1 MDVVKE
7 NAEKLA
13 AQTGATKV
21 YTELESL
28 LDDKEIDAVII
39 ITPTNLHADQVV
51 KAAQAKKHIYCEKPM
66 TTTIGEADR
75 MISACKENNVKL
87 QIAFMKRFNKSFHL
101 VKQILDEGKLGD
113 IFELRA
119 IWDNARTQTSA
130 QANYRHRLV
139 SGGGYLQEDGSHP
152 IDVCRWFMGDVVE
165 VTGHSMM
172 VAANR
177 FENDDLDLVVM
188 KHKNGGMSSLH
199 ITMLTHRR
207 GVESYEIFGT
217 KGTLLME
224 WQFHST
230 HSLEPAIIHLYE
242 KSVKKQDLT
251 LYTSWNPHEE
261 LIQNWQYL
269 NELRYF
275 CDCIINDKEP
285 EIDGVDGRAIVEMP
299 GREERSS
306 CPWTGH
312 LTLSRFLPS
321 WQNIPN
327 GKFLMRKR
335 GGADTNFFVK
345 RQTSKVKCENDL
357 LSFHISL
364 FTFHI
369 RYENCKSINQRKNR
383 KLSKL

>member
-1 MDVVKE
+1 MDKVRLGLIGCGAGASALYGDFFRYLENGELVACMDVVKN

-13 AQTGATKV
+13 SQTGAKKV
-21 YTELESL
+21 YTELDPL
-28 LDDKEIDAVII
+28 LEDKGIDAVII
-39 ITPTNLHADQVV
+39 ITPTNLHAEQVV

-75 MISACKENNVKL
+75 MIVACTENNVKL

-101 VKQILDEGKLGD
+101 VKQILDNGKLGD

-119 IWDNARTQTSA
+119 TWDNARTQTSA

-152 IDVCRWFMGDVVE
+152 VDVCRWFMGDVAE
-165 VTGHSMM
+165 VTGHVMM
-172 VAANR
+172 VASNR

-230 HSLEPAIIHLYE
+230 HSLEPAIVHIHE

-261 LIQNWQYL
+261 LIKNWQYL
-269 NELRYF
+269 GELRYF
-275 CDCIINDKEP
+275 CDCIIHDKEP
-285 EIDGVDGRAIVEMP
+285 EIGGAEGRAIVEIINAAYISS
-299 GREERSS
+299 REGVTIKLPLDRSPDFKQIFS
-306 CPWTGH
+306 E
-312 LTLSRFLPS
+312 LAQRSR
-321 WQNIPN
+321 WAIP
-327 GKFLMRKR
+327 
-335 GGADTNFFVK
+335 DEETWW
-345 RQTSKVKCENDL
+345 S
-357 LSFHISL
+357 
-364 FTFHI
+364 
-369 RYENCKSINQRKNR
+369 RY
-383 KLSKL
+383 

>member
-1 MDVVKE
+1 MDKIRLGLVGCGAGASALYGDFFQYLENGELVACMDVVKE

-285 EIDGVDGRAIVEMP
+285 EIDGVDGRAIVEIINAAYVSAWERRTIKLP
-299 GREERSS
+299 LDRSPDFKQIFTELAKHSKWKIPDEET
-306 CPWTGH
+306 WW
-312 LTLSRFLPS
+312 SR
-321 WQNIPN
+321 
-327 GKFLMRKR
+327 
-335 GGADTNFFVK
+335 
-345 RQTSKVKCENDL
+345 
-357 LSFHISL
+357 
-364 FTFHI
+364 
-369 RYENCKSINQRKNR
+369 Y
-383 KLSKL
+383 

>member
-1 MDVVKE
+1 LDKIRLGLVGCGAGASALYGDFFQYLENGELVACMDVVKE

-285 EIDGVDGRAIVEMP
+285 EIDGVDGRAIVEIINAAYVSAWERRTIKLP
-299 GREERSS
+299 LDRSPDFKQIFTELAKHSKWKIPDEET
-306 CPWTGH
+306 WW
-312 LTLSRFLPS
+312 SR
-321 WQNIPN
+321 
-327 GKFLMRKR
+327 
-335 GGADTNFFVK
+335 
-345 RQTSKVKCENDL
+345 
-357 LSFHISL
+357 
-364 FTFHI
+364 
-369 RYENCKSINQRKNR
+369 Y
-383 KLSKL
+383 

>member
-1 MDVVKE
+1 LDKIRLGLVGCGAGASALYGDFFQYLENGELVACMDVVKE

-101 VKQILDEGKLGD
+101 VKQILEEGRLGD

-285 EIDGVDGRAIVEMP
+285 EIDGVDGRAIVEIINAAYVSAWERRTIKLP
-299 GREERSS
+299 LDRSPDFKQIFTELAKHSKWKIPDEET
-306 CPWTGH
+306 WW
-312 LTLSRFLPS
+312 SR
-321 WQNIPN
+321 
-327 GKFLMRKR
+327 
-335 GGADTNFFVK
+335 
-345 RQTSKVKCENDL
+345 
-357 LSFHISL
+357 
-364 FTFHI
+364 
-369 RYENCKSINQRKNR
+369 Y
-383 KLSKL
+383 